1 MKFKKPEIH
10 RPSAADLILTLGTV
24 SLVTVCLFLLGA
36 PALKHLQRRALEA
49 EVCGNAA
56 TLQLAAET
64 YAARNEGR
72 YPEDPLDL
80 LSYLPGD
87 SAPQN
92 PLTGGTL
99 LFQGEPGDL
108 TYRSPTRG
116 RDYVIEAWGE
126 GDAGRACRL
135 LVLQSHPPDDL

>member
-1 MKFKKPEIH
+1 MKFKMPEIH
-10 RPSAADLILTLGTV
+10 RPSTADLILTLGTV
-24 SLVTVCLFLLGA
+24 SLVAVCLFLLGA
-36 PALKHLQRRALEA
+36 PALHHLQRRALEA

-87 SAPQN
+87 SVPTN
-92 PLTGGTL
+92 PITGRASR
-99 LFQGEPGDL
+99 FQGDPGDL
-108 TYRSPTRG
+108 TYRSPGRG
-116 RDYVIEAWGE
+116 QDYVIEAWGE
-126 GDAGRACRL
+126 GDAGRARRL
-135 LVLQSHPPDDL
+135 LVLQSRRPPRH

>member
-1 MKFKKPEIH
+1 M
-10 RPSAADLILTLGTV
+10 ILWQKSRKHVPDIVLGVGVTC
-24 SLVTVCLFLLGA
+24 LVAVCLFLLGA
-36 PALKHLQRRALEA
+36 PAEKVLRRRVVEA

-87 SAPQN
+87 TAPLN
-92 PLTGGTL
+92 PLTGKTL
-99 LFQGEPGDL
+99 IFRGEPGDL
-108 TYRSPTRG
+108 TYRSPSRG

-126 GDAGRACRL
+126 GDAGRARRL
-135 LVLQSHPPDDL
+135 LVLESPHLDRR